1 MINLYFTEKEMS
13 DFLIKQGYTIQSI
26 KTWKSYN
33 TYHNQVENSYL
44 TIDVAVKGD
53 LDEYN
58 DIEGAYRHDSVDKY
72 KINSVF
78 AKEIKS
84 KLLEL

>member
-1 MINLYFTEKEMS
+1 MNFYFTEQEMS
-13 DFLIKQGYTIQSI
+13 DFLIKQGYTIKTI

-33 TYHNQVENSYL
+33 TYHNQVENSYSN
-44 TIDVAVKGD
+44 IDVAIRGE
-53 LDEYN
+53 LSEFN
-58 DIEGAYRHDSVDKY
+58 DSESAYRYDSVDKY
-72 KINSVF
+72 KVDNVF

>member
-33 TYHNQVENSYL
+33 TYHNQVENSYSN
-44 TIDVAVKGD
+44 IDVAINGE
-53 LDEYN
+53 LGEFN
-58 DIEGAYRHDSVDKY
+58 DSEGAYRYDSVDKY
-72 KINSVF
+72 KVDNVF